1 MGLDMYLHAKKFIPK
16 VDWEKT
22 SKRTDKGYT
31 TFPQFN
37 KVIASAK
44 MADVATN
51 DIHGVG
57 VEVVTAYWRKANQ
70 IHSWFVKNVQGG
82 VDNCEDFRVSI
93 EQLRE
98 LLGTCQ
104 MALST
109 KDPSLLAPQEG
120 FFFGGTDIDEYYWG
134 DIKDTIEQI
143 KHILDVPD
151 IESYEFSYR
160 SSW

>member
-1 MGLDMYLHAKKFIPK
+1 MYLHAKKYVNKI
-16 VDWEKT
+16 DWNAT
-22 SKRTDKGYT
+22 GKRTDKGYT
-31 TFPQFN
+31 VVPQFT
-37 KVIASAK
+37 KIIASAK

-51 DIHGVG
+51 DIHGVS

-70 IHSWFVKNVQGG
+70 IHSWFVKNVQDG
-82 VDNCEDFRVSI
+82 VDECLEYRVSV

-109 KDPSLLAPQEG
+109 KDPSLLAPQGG

-134 DIKDTIEQI
+134 DIKDTIEQMER
-143 KHILDVPD
+143 ILATPD
-151 IESYEFSYR
+151 IDGYSFSYR